1 MVESLRD
8 GALSVSQ
15 LARPHAMTLAAVG
28 KHIAVL
34 ESAGILRSEKTGR
47 VRTCAVVPD
56 ALREANAWISDQ
68 TAFWNARVDAL
79 DAYLEENP

>member
-1 MVESLRD
+1 
-8 GALSVSQ
+8 
-15 LARPHAMTLAAVG
+15 
-28 KHIAVL
+28 
-34 ESAGILRSEKTGR
+34 

-56 ALREANAWISDQ
+56 ALHEANAWISDQ